1 MKKLLLCLA
10 IILGG
15 FVVKG
20 QDTSSVDSKSFTY
33 KVLSITQCFFKNGE
47 VIEGETTYPKDYRIV
62 YVDEDII
69 SVYIKKT
76 NITVT
81 LDIQDF
87 KFDDGNLVYEAKH
100 RLTGDKVVVIVK
112 RFENGIYTF
121 SFINFNDENCYIYRV
136 EYFE

>member
-10 IILGG
+10 IILGS
-15 FVVKG
+15 FIANG
-20 QDTSSVDSKSFTY
+20 QDTADEKKSFTY
-33 KVLSITQCFFKNGE
+33 KVLSITQCFFKNGK
-47 VIEGETTYPKDYRIV
+47 VVEGETTYLKDYRIV
-62 YVDEDII
+62 YVDQDII

-87 KFDDGNLVYEAKH
+87 KFDDGNLVYNAKH
-100 RLTGDKVVVIVK
+100 RLTEDKVVVMVK

-121 SFINFNDENCYIYRV
+121 SFINFNDETVYIYKV

>member
-1 MKKLLLCLA
+1 MVLVVAILLGSFIA
-10 IILGG
+10 
-15 FVVKG
+15 KG
-20 QDTSSVDSKSFTY
+20 DEFTY
-33 KVLSITQCFFKNGE
+33 KVLSITQCIIRNGD
-47 VIEGETTYPKDYRIV
+47 VFEGETTYPKDDRTV
-62 YVDEDII
+62 YVDENII

-76 NITVT
+76 NTTVT
-81 LDIQDF
+81 FDIQDF
-87 KFDDGNLVYEAKH
+87 DFDNGNLVYVAKH

>member
-1 MKKLLLCLA
+1 MKQMVLVVAILLGSFIA
-10 IILGG
+10 
-15 FVVKG
+15 KG
-20 QDTSSVDSKSFTY
+20 DEFTY
-33 KVLSITQCFFKNGE
+33 KVLSITQCIIRNGD
-47 VIEGETTYPKDYRIV
+47 VFEGETTYPKDDRTV
-62 YVDEDII
+62 YVDENII

-76 NITVT
+76 NTTVT
-81 LDIQDF
+81 FDIQDF
-87 KFDDGNLVYEAKH
+87 DFDNGNLVYEAKH